1 MSNEGNS
8 KAIGYF
14 RFNHKEQLMSAK
26 ERCEMFDRDN
36 RVTADDV
43 VAALRRFMNGE
54 GDDEIRRLTE
64 ANKHANIQEM
74 LKWVQE
80 NK

>member
-1 MSNEGNS
+1 MSNEGNP

-14 RFNHKEQLMSAK
+14 RVNSKEQLLSAK
-26 ERCEMFDRDN
+26 ERCEVFDRDN

-43 VAALRRFMNGE
+43 VAAIRGFMNGE
-54 GDDEIRRLTE
+54 QDEKIRRLTE

>member
-1 MSNEGNS
+1 MSNEGNP

-14 RFNHKEQLMSAK
+14 RVNSKEQLLSAK
-26 ERCEMFDRDN
+26 ERCEVFDRDN

-43 VAALRRFMNGE
+43 VAAIRGFMNGE

>member
-1 MSNEGNS
+1 MSNEGNP

-14 RFNHKEQLMSAK
+14 RFNRKEQLMSAK
-26 ERCEMFDRDN
+26 ERCEAFDRDN

-64 ANKHANIQEM
+64 ANKRANIQEM

>member
-43 VAALRRFMNGE
+43 VEALRRFMNGE
-54 GDDEIRRLTE
+54 GDDKIRRLTE